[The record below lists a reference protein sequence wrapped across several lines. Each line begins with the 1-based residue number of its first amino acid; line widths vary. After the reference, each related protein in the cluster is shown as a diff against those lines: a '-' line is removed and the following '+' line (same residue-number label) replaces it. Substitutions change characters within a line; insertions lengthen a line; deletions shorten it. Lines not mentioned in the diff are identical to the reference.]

1 MSETR
6 TIGARAWGAT
16 PWHGGQLRTAESM
29 PSRADVVIIGG
40 GLTGC
45 SAAYH
50 LSRLGIRP
58 VLLEAELVASG
69 ASGRTGGIV
78 LEGSAAG
85 PLDQAN
91 ACVPGLAKL
100 VEREQIECE
109 LRLPGCW
116 EIEHRT
122 GGVRRLPWIDEGK
135 PVSVTGHVPGGTVEP
150 SRLTLGIAKA
160 ALQAGAIICEHARVT
175 HIDSRDHL
183 VVELA
188 DSQIRTEWLIVAA
201 NAWIKSLVH
210 DVHTGSALTFACATE
225 VLNEKVVEALGLQD
239 GIPFYTVDLPYL
251 WGRITSEG
259 RVIFGSGLVF
269 DSSEGLEETG
279 LKTRSFARAIDAL
292 TRRVRGLHPALVN
305 IRFSHGWAGPIAFT
319 QDQKP
324 ILTCAPNQRRMLVA
338 GAYSGH
344 GVAMSVR
351 AGELL
356 ALALARKDPLPE
368 WGAFSR

>member
-1 MSETR
+1 
-6 TIGARAWGAT
+6 
-16 PWHGGQLRTAESM
+16 
-29 PSRADVVIIGG
+29 
-40 GLTGC
+40 
-45 SAAYH
+45 
-50 LSRLGIRP
+50 LGIRP
-58 VLLEAELVASG
+58 VLLEADRVASG

-78 LEGSAAG
+78 LEGSAVG
-85 PLDQAN
+85 PLDQAD

-116 EIEHRT
+116 EIEHRD
-122 GGVRRLPWIDEGK
+122 GGTRRLPWIDEGK

-150 SRLTLGIAKA
+150 SRLTLGIANA
-160 ALQAGAIICEHARVT
+160 ALRGGSIICERARVT
-175 HIDSRDHL
+175 HIDCRNQL
-183 VVELA
+183 MVELD
-188 DSQIRTEWLIVAA
+188 DSQIRTDWLIVAA
-201 NAWIKSLVH
+201 NAWTKSLVPE
-210 DVHTGSALTFACATE
+210 VHTTSSLTFACATE
-225 VLNEKVVEALGLQD
+225 VLNKKLVEALGLQE

-259 RVIFGSGLVF
+259 RVIFGSGLLV
-269 DSSEGLEETG
+269 DSSERLDETG
-279 LKTRSFARAIDAL
+279 LKARSFARAIDTL

-305 IRFSHGWAGPIAFT
+305 VRFSHAWAGPIAFT
-319 QDQKP
+319 EDHRP
-324 ILTCAPNQRRMLVA
+324 LLTCAPNQRHMLVA

-356 ALALARKDPLPE
+356 ALAVARNGLLPV

>member
-1 MSETR
+1 VSDTK
-6 TIGARAWGAT
+6 TIGRREWGAT
-16 PWHGGQLRTAESM
+16 PWHGGQLRLAESV

-50 LSRLGIRP
+50 LARLGLRSL
-58 VLLEAELVASG
+58 LLEADLVASG

-85 PLDQAN
+85 PLDLAN

-116 EIEHRT
+116 EIEHRA
-122 GGVRRLPWIDEGK
+122 GGERRLPWTDEGK
-135 PVSVTGHVPGGTVEP
+135 PVSVTGHVSGGTVEP
-150 SRLTLGIAKA
+150 SLLTLGIAHA
-160 ALQAGAIICEHARVT
+160 ALQAGAIICESAQVT
-175 HIDSRDHL
+175 HIDSKDQL
-183 VVELA
+183 AVELA
-188 DSQIRTEWLIVAA
+188 GWKVRTDWLLVAT
-201 NAWIKSLVH
+201 NAWIKSLLQE
-210 DVHTGSALTFACATE
+210 VHTASSLTFACATE
-225 VLNEKVVEALGLQD
+225 ALDKKVIEALGLQD

-251 WGRITSEG
+251 WGRMTSEG
-259 RVIFGSGLVF
+259 RVIFGSGLLF
-269 DSSEGLEETG
+269 DSSERLEATG
-279 LKTRSFARAIDAL
+279 LKTPAFARAVDAL
-292 TRRVRGLHPALVN
+292 KRRVRGLHPALAN
-305 IRFSHGWAGPIAFT
+305 IRFPHAWAGPIAFT
-319 QDQKP
+319 EDQMP
-324 ILTCAPNQRRMLVA
+324 ILSCVPHQRRMLVA

-356 ALALARKDPLPE
+356 ALSVARNEPLPE
-368 WGAFSR
+368 WGALSR